1 MARNRE
7 SVSRVAVSIALI
19 AAALAVVILGTGGF
33 RTTVLG
39 WRVSAQ
45 HPLRAATVAA
55 ASFLLAIA
63 VVGRRRALDIAN
75 DYLTAWSRV
84 LRPVQTIAVAVA
96 RIFDRYGIAIAGAAL
111 ACLAALA
118 VTAARDKPFWHDE
131 VFTVLISQM
140 PFATMY
146 RAAADGIDLAPPLNT
161 ALTRVVH
168 GVGGV
173 GPVATRLTPI
183 ASFLAASTLIFV
195 IVRRRAGTLAALTA
209 ALLPAATKSWH
220 YAYEARGYAL
230 SMACFAA
237 ALHGWFEAA
246 AGRRVRLNL
255 VILALALAGG
265 LWTHY
270 YFVLAFIPIVLGEAV
285 RQAAQRRVDIRP
297 WTAIV
302 LAGLI
307 ALPLWPLV
315 RASSAQRATFWAR
328 PDADSPLVTRAQAL
342 YHSLFDTP
350 EQPLLGTAARVVA
363 ALIAVELVCR
373 ALWGVWPRR
382 LAVHHLAALGAC
394 LLLPVAGLLLGD
406 YSGIFTERYVLFTIV
421 GVVLALVLGLSWL
434 APPSGLAKIA
444 AVVGVIAAGVHL
456 GSRILS
462 DRERPLNQL
471 ERRPLLVD
479 RLVRFPDPIVITG
492 GVDYLEIWYHMPAT
506 VRSRAL
512 YLGDPDGE
520 LRENRADSVSRGFS
534 ALARWTPLPVVPI
547 DEFVASHPRFWM
559 YLVRTEL
566 DRTIAD
572 TSGRHAHRAR
582 PRSTQRGYAVR
593 SPDEQIKKLA
603 QTFLL
608 TASHV
613 VAPE

>member
-1 MARNRE
+1 MRNRE
-7 SVSRVAVSIALI
+7 SVSRVAVFIALI
-19 AAALAVVILGTGGF
+19 AAALALVILGTGGF

-39 WRVSAQ
+39 WRVSARD
-45 HPLRAATVAA
+45 PLRAATVAA

-63 VVGRRRALDIAN
+63 VVGRRQALDIAN
-75 DYLTAWSRV
+75 VYLTAWSRV
-84 LRPVQTIAVAVA
+84 LRPVHTIGAAVA
-96 RIFDRYGIAIAGAAL
+96 RIVDRYGIAIAGAAL

-168 GVGGV
+168 GVAGV
-173 GPVATRLTPI
+173 GLVATRLTPI
-183 ASFLAASTLIFV
+183 ASFLAASILLFV

-209 ALLPAATKSWH
+209 ALLPAATKSWQ

-237 ALHGWFEAA
+237 ALHAWFEAA

-255 VILALALAGG
+255 VILALALGGG

-285 RQAAQRRVDIRP
+285 RQAAQRRVDIGP

-307 ALPLWPLV
+307 ALPLGPLV
-315 RASSAQRATFWAR
+315 WASSAQRATFWAR
-328 PDADSPLVTRAQAL
+328 PDAGSPLLTRTQAL
-342 YHSLFDTP
+342 YHFLFDTP
-350 EQPLLGTAARVVA
+350 EQPWLGTTARVVA
-363 ALIAVELVCR
+363 ALIVVELARR

-382 LAVHHLAALGAC
+382 LPVHYLAALGAC
-394 LLLPVAGLLLGD
+394 ALLPVAGLLLGD
-406 YSGIFTERYVLFTIV
+406 YAGIFTERYVLFTIV

-434 APPSGLAKIA
+434 APPSGLASIA

-471 ERRPLLVD
+471 ESRPLLVD

-492 GVDYLEIWYHMPAT
+492 GVDYLEIWYYLPAT

-520 LRENRADSVSRGFS
+520 LRENGGDSVSRGFS
-534 ALARWTPLPVVPI
+534 ALARWTPLPVVPL

-559 YLVRTEL
+559 YSSGPNWIERSLTRRSATLIEHARDRHDAGTLYEVRMN
-566 DRTIAD
+566 
-572 TSGRHAHRAR
+572 
-582 PRSTQRGYAVR
+582 
-593 SPDEQIKKLA
+593 K
-603 QTFLL
+603 
-608 TASHV
+608 
-613 VAPE
+613 

>member
-1 MARNRE
+1 VNNVGVFVVRNRE
-7 SVSRVAVSIALI
+7 SVSRGAVLVALI
-19 AAALAVVILGTGGF
+19 AAALALVIFSTGGF

-45 HPLRAATVAA
+45 DPQRAATVAL
-55 ASFLLAIA
+55 ASFLLAMA
-63 VVGRRRALDIAN
+63 VGGHRRALDIAN
-75 DYLTAWSRV
+75 DYLTAWSRA

-96 RIFDRYGIAIAGAAL
+96 GIFDRYGIAIAGAAL

-118 VTAARDKPFWHDE
+118 VTVARAKPFWHDE
-131 VFTVLISQM
+131 VFTVLISQL

-168 GVGGV
+168 AVGGV

-195 IVRRRAGTLAALTA
+195 IVRRRAGPLAALTA
-209 ALLPAATKSWH
+209 ALLPAATKSWQ

-246 AGRRVRLNL
+246 AGQRVRVNL

-285 RQAAQRRVDIRP
+285 RQAAQRRVDLRP
-297 WTAIV
+297 WMAIV
-302 LAGLI
+302 SAGLI
-307 ALPLWPLV
+307 ALPLWPLAW
-315 RASSAQRATFWAR
+315 ASSAQRATFWAR
-328 PDADSPLVTRAQAL
+328 PVADSPLVTRTQAL

-350 EQPLLGTAARVVA
+350 EQPWLATVARVVA
-363 ALIAVELVCR
+363 ALIAVDLVCR

-382 LAVHHLAALGAC
+382 LAVHQLAALGAC
-394 LLLPVAGLLLGD
+394 ALLPVAGLLLGD
-406 YSGIFTERYVLFTIV
+406 FAGIFTERYVLFTIV
-421 GVVLALVLGLSWL
+421 GLLLALVLGLSWL
-434 APPSGLAKIA
+434 ALPGGLVKIA
-444 AVVGVIAAGVHL
+444 AVVGMIAVGVHL
-456 GSRILS
+456 GSRILLNP
-462 DRERPLNQL
+462 ERPLNQF

-479 RLVRFPDPIVITG
+479 RLVRSPDPIVITG
-492 GVDYLEIWYHMPAT
+492 GVDYLEIWYYMPAA

-520 LRENRADSVSRGFS
+520 LRENRTDSVSRGFS
-534 ALARWTPLPVVPI
+534 ALARWTSLPVVPI

-559 YLVRTEL
+559 YSSGPNWIERSLTRRGARLIEHARDRDDAGTLYEVRMNE
-566 DRTIAD
+566 
-572 TSGRHAHRAR
+572 
-582 PRSTQRGYAVR
+582 
-593 SPDEQIKKLA
+593 
-603 QTFLL
+603 
-608 TASHV
+608 
-613 VAPE
+613 

>member
-1 MARNRE
+1 VARHRE

-19 AAALAVVILGTGGF
+19 AAAFALVILGTGGF
-33 RTTVLG
+33 GTTVLG
-39 WRVSAQ
+39 WRVSAH

-111 ACLAALA
+111 VCLAALA

-209 ALLPAATKSWH
+209 ALLPAATKSWQ

-237 ALHGWFEAA
+237 ALYGWFEAA

-270 YFVLAFIPIVLGEAV
+270 YFVLAFIPIVVGEAV

-297 WTAIV
+297 WAAIV

-315 RASSAQRATFWAR
+315 RASSAQRATFWAK
-328 PDADSPLVTRAQAL
+328 PDADSPAVTRTQAL
-342 YHSLFDTP
+342 YHYLFDTP
-350 EQPLLGTAARVVA
+350 EQPFLGTAARVVA

-373 ALWGVWPRR
+373 AFWGVWPRR
-382 LAVHHLAALGAC
+382 PAVHQLAALGAC
-394 LLLPVAGLLLGD
+394 LLLPAAGLLLGD

-434 APPSGLAKIA
+434 TPPSGLAEIA
-444 AVVGVIAAGVHL
+444 AVVCVIAAGVHL
-456 GSRILS
+456 SSRILS

-479 RLVRFPDPIVITG
+479 RLVRFPDPIVIMG
-492 GVDYLEIWYHMPAT
+492 GVDFLEIWYYMPAT
-506 VRSRAL
+506 LRSRAL

-520 LRENRADSVSRGFS
+520 LRENREDSVSRGFS

-559 YLVRTEL
+559 YSFGPNWIERSLTRRGATLIEHARDRQDAGTLYEVRMN
-566 DRTIAD
+566 
-572 TSGRHAHRAR
+572 
-582 PRSTQRGYAVR
+582 
-593 SPDEQIKKLA
+593 K
-603 QTFLL
+603 
-608 TASHV
+608 
-613 VAPE
+613 

>member
-1 MARNRE
+1 VARNRE
-7 SVSRVAVSIALI
+7 SVSRVAVSIALT
-19 AAALAVVILGTGGF
+19 AAAVAVVILGTGGF

-39 WRVSAQ
+39 WRVSA
-45 HPLRAATVAA
+45 HDPLRAATVAA
-55 ASFLLAIA
+55 ASFLLAMA

-168 GVGGV
+168 SVGGV
-173 GPVATRLTPI
+173 GPVATRLAPI
-183 ASFLAASTLIFV
+183 ASFLAASTLIFL

-209 ALLPAATKSWH
+209 ALLPAATKSWQ

-230 SMACFAA
+230 TMACFAA

-270 YFVLAFIPIVLGEAV
+270 YFVLAFIPVVLGEAV

-328 PDADSPLVTRAQAL
+328 PDADSPLVTRSQAL

-350 EQPLLGTAARVVA
+350 EQPLLATTARVVA
-363 ALIAVELVCR
+363 ALIAVELVRR
-373 ALWGVWPRR
+373 ALRGVWPTR
-382 LAVHHLAALGAC
+382 LPAHQLAALGAC

-406 YSGIFTERYVLFTIV
+406 YSGVFTERYVLFTIV

-434 APPSGLAKIA
+434 APPSGLAQIA
-444 AVVGVIAAGVHL
+444 AVVGVLAASVHL

-462 DRERPLNQL
+462 DRERPLTQV

-492 GVDYLEIWYHMPAT
+492 GVDYLEIWYYMPAT
-506 VRSRAL
+506 VKPRAL

-534 ALARWTPLPVVPI
+534 ALARWTPLPVMPI

-559 YLVRTEL
+559 YSSVPNWIERSLTRRGATLIEH
-566 DRTIAD
+566 DRD
-572 TSGRHAHRAR
+572 RHNAG
-582 PRSTQRGYAVR
+582 TLYEVWMN
-593 SPDEQIKKLA
+593 K
-603 QTFLL
+603 
-608 TASHV
+608 
-613 VAPE
+613 

>member
-1 MARNRE
+1 MRRYRE
-7 SVSRVAVSIALI
+7 SVSRVVVSTALI
-19 AAALAVVILGTGGF
+19 AAVLAVVILGTGGF
-33 RTTVLG
+33 GTTVMG
-39 WRVSAQ
+39 RRVSAH
-45 HPLRAATVAA
+45 HPLRAAAVAA
-55 ASFLLAIA
+55 ALFLLAIA
-63 VVGRRRALDIAN
+63 VGGRRRALEIAN
-75 DYLTAWSRV
+75 DYLAPWSRV
-84 LRPVQTIAVAVA
+84 LRPVPTIAVAVE

-111 ACLAALA
+111 GCLAALA

-131 VFTVLISQM
+131 VFTVLISQI

-146 RAAADGIDLAPPLNT
+146 RAAADGIDLMPPLNT
-161 ALTRVVH
+161 ALTRVVY

-209 ALLPAATKSWH
+209 ALLPAATKAWQ

-237 ALHGWFEAA
+237 ALYGWFEAA

-255 VILALALAGG
+255 LILALALAGG

-270 YFVLAFIPIVLGEAV
+270 YFVLAFIPIVVGEAV

-328 PDADSPLVTRAQAL
+328 PDADSPLVTRTEAL
-342 YHSLFDTP
+342 YHFLFETL
-350 EQPLLGTAARVVA
+350 EQPLPGTAARVVA
-363 ALIAVELVCR
+363 ALLVVELVCR

-382 LAVHHLAALGAC
+382 VAVHHLAALGAC

-406 YSGIFTERYVLFTIV
+406 YLGIFTERYVLFTIV

-434 APPSGLAKIA
+434 ALPSGLAKIA
-444 AVVGVIAAGVHL
+444 AVVGVIAASVHL

-462 DRERPLNQL
+462 DREPPLTQL
-471 ERRPLLVD
+471 ERRPVLVD
-479 RLVRFPDPIVITG
+479 RLTHFPDPVVITG
-492 GVDYLEIWYHMPAT
+492 GVEYLEIWYHMPAT
-506 VRSRAL
+506 ARSRAL
-512 YLGDPDGE
+512 YLVDPDAE
-520 LRENRADSVSRGFS
+520 LAENRGDSVSRGYS
-534 ALARWTPLPVVPI
+534 ALARWTPLPVIPI
-547 DEFVASHPRFWM
+547 DEFVASHRRFWM
-559 YLVRTEL
+559 YSFGPDWIERSLTRRGATLIEHARDRHNAGTLYKVRMN
-566 DRTIAD
+566 
-572 TSGRHAHRAR
+572 
-582 PRSTQRGYAVR
+582 
-593 SPDEQIKKLA
+593 K
-603 QTFLL
+603 
-608 TASHV
+608 
-613 VAPE
+613 